1 MIHLDRER
9 VHRLVTDLHKRVND
23 EGGEGLYA
31 YVAASTGLAMLAT
44 ILEPETSQ
52 VENQEGPEPEVSGD
66 GLPLRDLVIN
76 AAAFLGA
83 AQPAPPQAEPPP
95 PELSENPDA
104 AVLGYQQEEAAPA
117 APMPEEADAPAAPV
131 AADDKWPEARNDLLR
146 KMWRDSSLSG
156 GEMHRRI
163 NALPGGHINNSASLW
178 HQAKKLG
185 LGLRTE
191 APAPLPPVVQKP
203 PVHQPI
209 AAPVNQKVERASA
222 HNASKG
228 ATLPA
233 ANPLKAQ
240 AFECFAAGMHGRAVV
255 DKIGCSLADA
265 SNWASEWRETQK
277 RGRAN
282 DAAQQGA

>member
-9 VHRLVTDLHKRVND
+9 VHRLVMDLRQRVND
-23 EGGEGLYA
+23 KGGEGLYA
-31 YVAASTGLAMLAT
+31 YVAANTGLAMLAM
-44 ILEPETSQ
+44 ILEPETALAALLTAKAAPPALL
-52 VENQEGPEPEVSGD
+52 VAVPDAPEP
-66 GLPLRDLVIN
+66 
-76 AAAFLGA
+76 
-83 AQPAPPQAEPPP
+83 APEPVV
-95 PELSENPDA
+95 SENPDA
-104 AVLGYQQEEAAPA
+104 ALLGCQQEVPAPA
-117 APMPEEADAPAAPV
+117 VPTIEPGFKVASMPEEADAPAAPV
-131 AADDKWPEARNDLLR
+131 AADDKWP
-146 KMWRDSSLSG
+146 DSSLSG

-178 HQAKKLG
+178 YQAKKLG
-185 LGLRTE
+185 LERRTE
-191 APAPLPPVVQKP
+191 APTPLPPVVQKP

-228 ATLPA
+228 AALPA

-255 DKIGCSLADA
+255 DEIGCSLADA